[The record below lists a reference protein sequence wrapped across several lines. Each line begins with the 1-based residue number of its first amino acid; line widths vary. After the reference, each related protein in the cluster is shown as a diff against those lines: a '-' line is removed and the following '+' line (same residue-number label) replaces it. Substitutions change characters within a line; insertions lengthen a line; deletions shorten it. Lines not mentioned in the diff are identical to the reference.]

1 MREKNCQSIRSS
13 KWDNQEAKFTNQLSN
28 EYSLLLHS
36 GFFPPCP
43 SAPKISPQKKRDL
56 KFTELFFVKKKKKV
70 YRSHCLLHYSVSPL
84 EDSYMK
90 FLETSRK
97 AVSYIYSKSC
107 FLHIQQYFLHSDNGT
122 YLTNFI
128 YPQISHTI
136 RIVILYFPLPWF
148 FFTHKYLLYIA

>member
-1 MREKNCQSIRSS
+1 MSTVYCYILAS
-13 KWDNQEAKFTNQLSN
+13 
-28 EYSLLLHS
+28 
-36 GFFPPCP
+36 FPL
-43 SAPKISPQKKRDL
+43 APVPPRYHHKKRE
-56 KFTELFFVKKKKKV
+56 TWNSQSFFLLKKKKV

-148 FFTHKYLLYIA
+148 FFTHKYLLYIAWNPLYKELNLKNV